1 MTMLPG
7 GRIRTWARRAA
18 DVALVTLVLVAM
30 FGVVL
35 GRLVPLTGR
44 STFVVAGGSM
54 EPAIPLGAAVVVEPV
69 RPADLAVGDIVS
81 LKSGPKQSVF
91 THRVIRV
98 AELDGQVA
106 IETRGDANLTA
117 DPSLTPASAVIGR
130 VTVTI
135 PFAGFLVALL
145 SIPSGVLFVIA
156 IGAVLL
162 LISWLLDDPSDGDPA
177 TAPRTRVPAKRAA
190 LRRAATRSLAAKRT
204 ASRRSGS
211 IRADG
216 GA

>member
-1 MTMLPG
+1 
-7 GRIRTWARRAA
+7 
-18 DVALVTLVLVAM
+18 M

-35 GRLVPLTGR
+35 GRIIPLTGR

-54 EPAIPLGAAVVVEPV
+54 EPVIPLGSAVVVEPV

-91 THRVIRV
+91 THRIIRV
-98 AELDGQVA
+98 AQLDGQIA
-106 IETRGDANLTA
+106 IETRGDANLTS

-130 VTVTI
+130 VSLII

-145 SIPSGVLFVIA
+145 SIASGVLFVIA
-156 IGAVLL
+156 IGALL
-162 LISWLLDDPSDGDPA
+162 LLLSWLLDEPSDGDAA

-190 LRRAATRSLAAKRT
+190 VRRAATRSLAAKRT
-204 ASRRSGS
+204 ASRRTGS

-216 GA
+216 GV

>member
-7 GRIRTWARRAA
+7 GRIRGWARRAV
-18 DVALVTLVLVAM
+18 DVALVVVVLVAL

-44 STFVVAGGSM
+44 TTFVVAGGSM
-54 EPAIPLGAAVVVEPV
+54 EPTIPLGAAVIVEPV

-81 LKSGPKQSVF
+81 LRSGPRQSVF
-91 THRVIRV
+91 THRIVRL

-106 IETRGDANLTA
+106 IETKGDANQTA
-117 DPSLTPASAVIGR
+117 DPSLTPASSVIGR
-130 VTVTI
+130 VAVTI

-156 IGAVLL
+156 IGIVLL
-162 LISWLLDDPSDGDPA
+162 LLSWLLDGPSDGGPV
-177 TAPRTRVPAKRAA
+177 TAPRARVPAKRAA
-190 LRRAATRSLAAKRT
+190 VRRAAARSLAAKRST
-204 ASRRSGS
+204 VRRSG